1 MEGCPP
7 GSPYHLRRHPLCA
20 LLRFWRIHMLV
31 QFPVPTY
38 SDRLLYSRVG
48 SMLCTKNLLKYST
61 SFWLGGSFRK
71 LSTHTSITCCTSS
84 VCVKYSFC
92 PFFAPRY
99 LRGGCCGSLACGW
112 GFWGYSRVFCFI
124 SLMSSGTIFWLFPVT
139 LIIWLV
145 SIQNIA
151 IFWPSLVSF
160 HKY

>member
-1 MEGCPP
+1 MITFRISGRPYIQEALITFEVYRWSGYRSTHGGSVEGCPP

-84 VCVKYSFC
+84 ICVKYSFY
-92 PFFAPRY
+92 PFFAPCY
-99 LRGGCCGSLACGW
+99 LRGGCCRSLACGW
-112 GFWGYSRVFCFI
+112 GFWGYS
-124 SLMSSGTIFWLFPVT
+124 
-139 LIIWLV
+139 
-145 SIQNIA
+145 
-151 IFWPSLVSF
+151 
-160 HKY
+160 